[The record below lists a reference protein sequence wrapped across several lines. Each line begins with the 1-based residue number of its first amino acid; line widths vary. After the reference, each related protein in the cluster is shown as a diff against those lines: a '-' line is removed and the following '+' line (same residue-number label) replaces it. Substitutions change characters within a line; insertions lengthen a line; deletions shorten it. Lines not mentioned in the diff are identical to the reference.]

1 MPHVAVIFVTEQKQ
15 ILHFVQDDIPS
26 EWAYGAGSCSFA
38 RVIGSHHV
46 HFGFKAAS
54 RLILRPESEFV
65 LSSSPTQQE
74 NTATEKI
81 ATVESIPDERFW
93 YPLAL
98 IVRLRAFESLRYRDY
113 RLLWYSQVFASL
125 GIWMDQV
132 TRGWLIYELTDSA
145 LQLGLVR
152 GIQAIPFLF
161 LSPIAGS
168 VADRYPRRFLVVTAQ
183 FANGFIFTATAALI
197 LFGLIQPWHVYLT
210 AVLMACVQVFLQ
222 PARAAM
228 ISDTVPPEKLTNA
241 IGLNAVVFN
250 MARSTGP
257 ALAGMLISV
266 FNTGVAYGVQGLFF
280 VLATLWTTRMRSGRR
295 AAAARRSHGERETFA
310 RSILTGWQYSWRKD
324 EVRSSLLI
332 VLVASLF
339 MVPFTTLLPV
349 FARDILEVGANGQG
363 LLLTSMGIGALGSA
377 MIIATFGDRMPRGIM
392 MFVGVMLYGVLVVM
406 FSASPWFALSMVL
419 MAGIGLCHV
428 SSHALVQTVIQSYS
442 PPEFRGRA
450 IAIFHMNQILLLL
463 GGMLIGALSSVIG
476 APWAAATLGIVGTL
490 CMAALFVF
498 DPKARTIR

>member
-1 MPHVAVIFVTEQKQ
+1 MHHSYAPA
-15 ILHFVQDDIPS
+15 LGRRARSSPS
-26 EWAYGAGSCSFA
+26 
-38 RVIGSHHV
+38 
-46 HFGFKAAS
+46 AS
-54 RLILRPESEFV
+54 LEFS
-65 LSSSPTQQE
+65 LQSSSSKPPPAGGPSDQNRE
-74 NTATEKI
+74 GAAEK
-81 ATVESIPDERFW
+81 PLW
-93 YPLAL
+93 YPLNR
-98 IVRLRAFESLRYRDY
+98 IVRLRAFHALGHRDY

-168 VADRYPRRFLVVTAQ
+168 VADRYSRKFLVVTAQ
-183 FANGFIFTATAALI
+183 FAMGFIFTATAALI

-222 PARAAM
+222 PSRAAM
-228 ISDTVPPEKLTNA
+228 ISDTVPPEYLTNA

-257 ALAGMLISV
+257 ALAGLLIFV
-266 FNTGVAYGVQGLFF
+266 FNTGAAYGVQGIFF
-280 VLATLWTTRMRSGRR
+280 LLATIWTMQMTSGRR
-295 AAAARRSHGERETFA
+295 AAAARNSHGGMHESFA
-310 RSILTGWQYSWRKD
+310 RSIVTGWKFSWSKA

-332 VLVASLF
+332 VIVASLF
-339 MVPFTTLLPV
+339 MVPFTTLLPI
-349 FARDILEVGANGQG
+349 FARDILEVGAQGQG
-363 LLLTSMGIGALGSA
+363 LLLTSMGVGALGSA

-392 MFVGVMLYGVLVVM
+392 MLLGVMLYGVLVVA
-406 FSASPWFALSMVL
+406 FSASPWFSLSMVL
-419 MAGIGLCHV
+419 MAVIGLCHV

-450 IAIFHMNQILLLL
+450 IAIFHMNQVLLLL
-463 GGMLIGALSSVIG
+463 GGMLIGALSAAIG
-476 APWAAATLGIVGTL
+476 APWAAAAMSTLGTL
-490 CMAALFVF
+490 FMIALYVF
-498 DPKARTIR
+498 DPKARRIR

>member
-1 MPHVAVIFVTEQKQ
+1 M
-15 ILHFVQDDIPS
+15 
-26 EWAYGAGSCSFA
+26 
-38 RVIGSHHV
+38 
-46 HFGFKAAS
+46 
-54 RLILRPESEFV
+54 
-65 LSSSPTQQE
+65 
-74 NTATEKI
+74 
-81 ATVESIPDERFW
+81 
-93 YPLAL
+93 
-98 IVRLRAFESLRYRDY
+98 RLRAFQALGHRDY

-125 GIWMDQV
+125 GVWMDQV

-152 GIQAIPFLF
+152 GIQALPFLF

-168 VADRYPRRFLVVTAQ
+168 VADRYSRKLLVVTAQ

-210 AVLMACVQVFLQ
+210 AFLMACVQVFLQ
-222 PARAAM
+222 PSRAAM
-228 ISDTVPPEKLTNA
+228 ISDTVPPENLTNA

-257 ALAGMLISV
+257 ALAGVLISV

-280 VLATLWTTRMRSGRR
+280 VLATVWTTQMRSGRR
-295 AAAARRSHGERETFA
+295 AAAARHGHGAAGESFA
-310 RSILTGWQYSWRKD
+310 RSIVSGWKFSWRKD

-332 VLVASLF
+332 VIVASLF
-339 MVPFTTLLPV
+339 MVPFSTLLPI
-349 FARDILEVGANGQG
+349 FARDILEVGAQGQG

-392 MFVGVMLYGVLVVM
+392 MLVGVMLYGLLVVV
-406 FSASPWFALSMVL
+406 FSASPWFPLSMVL
-419 MAGIGLCHV
+419 MAVIGLCHV

-450 IAIFHMNQILLLL
+450 IAIFHMNQVLLLL
-463 GGMLIGALSSVIG
+463 GGTLIGALSAAIG
-476 APWAAATLGIVGTL
+476 APWAAAAMSLVGTL
-490 CMAALFVF
+490 CMAALFIF

>member
-1 MPHVAVIFVTEQKQ
+1 LSHREPADV
-15 ILHFVQDDIPS
+15 PS
-26 EWAYGAGSCSFA
+26 GPST
-38 RVIGSHHV
+38 
-46 HFGFKAAS
+46 
-54 RLILRPESEFV
+54 LSE
-65 LSSSPTQQE
+65 
-74 NTATEKI
+74 TEK
-81 ATVESIPDERFW
+81 
-93 YPLAL
+93 PLSYVISL
-98 IVRLRAFESLRYRDY
+98 LVRLRAFEALRHREY

-132 TRGWLIYELTDSA
+132 TRGWLIYQLTDSA

-168 VADRYPRRFLVVTAQ
+168 VADRYSRKFLVVTAQ

-210 AVLMACVQVFLQ
+210 AFLMACVQVFLQ
-222 PARAAM
+222 PSRAAM
-228 ISDTVPPEKLTNA
+228 ISDTVPPENLTNA

-250 MARSTGP
+250 MARSAGP
-257 ALAGMLISV
+257 ALAGLLIAV

-280 VLATLWTTRMRSGRR
+280 ILATIWTTQMISGRG
-295 AAAARRSHGERETFA
+295 AAAARHAHGGPGESFA
-310 RSILTGWQYSWRKD
+310 RSIVTGWKFSWRKE

-332 VLVASLF
+332 VIVASLF
-339 MVPFTTLLPV
+339 MVPFSTLLPI
-349 FARDILEVGANGQG
+349 FARDLLDVGAQGQG
-363 LLLTSMGIGALGSA
+363 LLLTSMGIGAFGSA

-392 MFVGVMLYGVLVVM
+392 MLVGVMLYGVLVVV
-406 FSASPWFALSMVL
+406 FSASPWFSLSMVL
-419 MAGIGLCHV
+419 MAAIGLCHV

-450 IAIFHMNQILLLL
+450 IAIFHMNQVLLLL
-463 GGMLIGALSSVIG
+463 GGMLIGALSAAIG
-476 APWAAATLGIVGTL
+476 APWAAAAMSIVGTL
-490 CMAALFVF
+490 CMVALYIF

>member
-1 MPHVAVIFVTEQKQ
+1 MSHREPADVPPGQRA
-15 ILHFVQDDIPS
+15 LS
-26 EWAYGAGSCSFA
+26 E
-38 RVIGSHHV
+38 
-46 HFGFKAAS
+46 
-54 RLILRPESEFV
+54 
-65 LSSSPTQQE
+65 
-74 NTATEKI
+74 TEKPL
-81 ATVESIPDERFW
+81 S
-93 YPLAL
+93 YPIRLL
-98 IVRLRAFESLRYRDY
+98 VRLRAFEALRHREY

-125 GIWMDQV
+125 GVWMDQV

-168 VADRYPRRFLVVTAQ
+168 VADRYSRKFLVVTAQ

-222 PARAAM
+222 PSRAAM
-228 ISDTVPPEKLTNA
+228 ISDTVPPENLTNA

-257 ALAGMLISV
+257 ALAGLLIAV

-280 VLATLWTTRMRSGRR
+280 ILATIWTTQMVSGRR
-295 AAAARRSHGERETFA
+295 AAAARHAHGALGESFA
-310 RSILTGWQYSWRKD
+310 RSIVSGWKFSWRKD

-332 VLVASLF
+332 VIVASLF
-339 MVPFTTLLPV
+339 MVPFSTLLPI
-349 FARDILEVGANGQG
+349 FARDLLEVGAQGQG
-363 LLLTSMGIGALGSA
+363 LLLTSMGIGAFGSA

-392 MFVGVMLYGVLVVM
+392 MLLGVMLYGVLVVV
-406 FSASPWFALSMVL
+406 FSASPWFSLSMVL
-419 MAGIGLCHV
+419 MAAIGLCHV

-450 IAIFHMNQILLLL
+450 IAIFHMNQVLLLL
-463 GGMLIGALSSVIG
+463 GGMLIGALSAAIG
-476 APWAAATLGIVGTL
+476 APWAAAAMSIAGTL
-490 CMAALFVF
+490 CMVALFVF